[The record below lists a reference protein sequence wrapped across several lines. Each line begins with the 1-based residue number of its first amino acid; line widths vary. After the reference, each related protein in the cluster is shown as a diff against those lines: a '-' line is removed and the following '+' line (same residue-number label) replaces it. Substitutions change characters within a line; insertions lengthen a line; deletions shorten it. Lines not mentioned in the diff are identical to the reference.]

1 MNLNLYKDKEKPYNF
16 NTLNNKMNYNNFNQN
31 GKIIEKVIIINNENT
46 FPKHKKIKEF
56 EVLLR
61 NKKMN
66 QNNIRRQK
74 SNIIF
79 KLKEI
84 PYSKET
90 QNNEPYLKP
99 KLLKKNKNS
108 LSIKNNNSSNINN
121 NNNNDD
127 NKNIYLNFFKV
138 YYDENG
144 KKIKIIKNK
153 SNYKENK
160 SKELILTQNK
170 KKLNDDNRKINK
182 RNYERLKKNFT
193 TEFDTPNFIKNECS
207 SKKDTIPVKYIT
219 ETPSQ
224 STTTD
229 YKSNAKSI
237 NTINKDEICSNNNR
251 INFLNIKEYNINEN
265 NDSIKRNIYY
275 NNLTLFLK
283 RKKGLK
289 KNEKRYNT
297 KNIVKRMKLNNNQKS
312 LISKLKLLNN
322 GQNRNLLNTKNN
334 NINQKLNNGNT
345 LNSKKENKKTQK
357 KNYFRNDISN
367 LTLNMTFEQKNLSTD
382 NSNVKNI
389 YISSFKKENKSNNNK
404 TIKSCINNLK
414 NVNIDNKTYNARHS
428 VGIHGNYIFF
438 NFFKD
443 NNKDLNRNKSYA
455 YQNCITNCGTIESS
469 MRDESNI
476 SFNKNNI
483 VKNNIYSNSKTNLNK
498 ENDVDILI
506 KTKEIL
512 KIKEDNLKIL
522 NNNKIRK
529 KKSNNSQ
536 PIYCFKKSCS
546 KIKKNNSLV
555 NINNNKNIT
564 DQNYIYSNID
574 NYSNYNA
581 ITETNKITKQ
591 NIQETKNTQFNQ
603 IKRPC
608 SLYINK
614 KSIEKKRSIINRN
627 YNNNNN
633 FFSLND
639 YYNNSINKTTHM
651 NINNNYIQSNSNSN
665 SNNYKQYRYTKE
677 EKEIEINKDEDDNSN
692 ENIRTNLYDK
702 KFINLNNNYSSQ
714 QLINKRLRINN
725 IFKFNRNKVFIE
737 PRCNSILK
745 SIPSCIK
752 INKTQTQ
759 TILNE

>member
-99 KLLKKNKNS
+99 KLHKKNKNS
-108 LSIKNNNSSNINN
+108 LSIKNNNSSNINNN

-251 INFLNIKEYNINEN
+251 INFLNIK
-265 NDSIKRNIYY
+265 
-275 NNLTLFLK
+275 
-283 RKKGLK
+283 
-289 KNEKRYNT
+289 
-297 KNIVKRMKLNNNQKS
+297 
-312 LISKLKLLNN
+312 
-322 GQNRNLLNTKNN
+322 
-334 NINQKLNNGNT
+334 
-345 LNSKKENKKTQK
+345 
-357 KNYFRNDISN
+357 
-367 LTLNMTFEQKNLSTD
+367 
-382 NSNVKNI
+382 
-389 YISSFKKENKSNNNK
+389 YI
-404 TIKSCINNLK
+404 
-414 NVNIDNKTYNARHS
+414 
-428 VGIHGNYIFF
+428 
-438 NFFKD
+438 
-443 NNKDLNRNKSYA
+443 
-455 YQNCITNCGTIESS
+455 
-469 MRDESNI
+469 
-476 SFNKNNI
+476 
-483 VKNNIYSNSKTNLNK
+483 
-498 ENDVDILI
+498 
-506 KTKEIL
+506 
-512 KIKEDNLKIL
+512 
-522 NNNKIRK
+522 
-529 KKSNNSQ
+529 
-536 PIYCFKKSCS
+536 
-546 KIKKNNSLV
+546 
-555 NINNNKNIT
+555 
-564 DQNYIYSNID
+564 
-574 NYSNYNA
+574 
-581 ITETNKITKQ
+581 
-591 NIQETKNTQFNQ
+591 
-603 IKRPC
+603 
-608 SLYINK
+608 
-614 KSIEKKRSIINRN
+614 II
-627 YNNNNN
+627 
-633 FFSLND
+633 
-639 YYNNSINKTTHM
+639 I
-651 NINNNYIQSNSNSN
+651 
-665 SNNYKQYRYTKE
+665 
-677 EKEIEINKDEDDNSN
+677 
-692 ENIRTNLYDK
+692 
-702 KFINLNNNYSSQ
+702 
-714 QLINKRLRINN
+714 
-725 IFKFNRNKVFIE
+725 
-737 PRCNSILK
+737 
-745 SIPSCIK
+745 
-752 INKTQTQ
+752 
-759 TILNE
+759 

>member
-46 FPKHKKIKEF
+46 IPKHKKIKEF

-170 KKLNDDNRKINK
+170 KELNDDNRKINK

-455 YQNCITNCGTIESS
+455 YQNCITNCGAIESS

-512 KIKEDNLKIL
+512 KIKEDNLKLL

-614 KSIEKKRSIINRN
+614 KSIDKKRSIINRN

-639 YYNNSINKTTHM
+639 YYNSSINKTTHM
-651 NINNNYIQSNSNSN
+651 YMNNNYIQSNSN
-665 SNNYKQYRYTKE
+665 SNNYKQYRYTNE
-677 EKEIEINKDEDDNSN
+677 EEEIEINKDEDDNSN
-692 ENIRTNLYDK
+692 ENIKTNLYDK

-737 PRCNSILK
+737 PRCNSRLK

>member
-170 KKLNDDNRKINK
+170 KELNDDNRKINK

-455 YQNCITNCGTIESS
+455 YQNCITNCGAIESS

-512 KIKEDNLKIL
+512 KIKEDNLKLL

-651 NINNNYIQSNSNSN
+651 YTNNNYIQSNSN

>member
-1 MNLNLYKDKEKPYNF
+1 
-16 NTLNNKMNYNNFNQN
+16 
-31 GKIIEKVIIINNENT
+31 
-46 FPKHKKIKEF
+46 
-56 EVLLR
+56 
-61 NKKMN
+61 
-66 QNNIRRQK
+66 
-74 SNIIF
+74 
-79 KLKEI
+79 
-84 PYSKET
+84 
-90 QNNEPYLKP
+90 
-99 KLLKKNKNS
+99 
-108 LSIKNNNSSNINN
+108 
-121 NNNNDD
+121 
-127 NKNIYLNFFKV
+127 
-138 YYDENG
+138 
-144 KKIKIIKNK
+144 
-153 SNYKENK
+153 
-160 SKELILTQNK
+160 
-170 KKLNDDNRKINK
+170 
-182 RNYERLKKNFT
+182 
-193 TEFDTPNFIKNECS
+193 
-207 SKKDTIPVKYIT
+207 
-219 ETPSQ
+219 
-224 STTTD
+224 
-229 YKSNAKSI
+229 
-237 NTINKDEICSNNNR
+237 
-251 INFLNIKEYNINEN
+251 
-265 NDSIKRNIYY
+265 
-275 NNLTLFLK
+275 
-283 RKKGLK
+283 
-289 KNEKRYNT
+289 
-297 KNIVKRMKLNNNQKS
+297 
-312 LISKLKLLNN
+312 
-322 GQNRNLLNTKNN
+322 
-334 NINQKLNNGNT
+334 
-345 LNSKKENKKTQK
+345 
-357 KNYFRNDISN
+357 
-367 LTLNMTFEQKNLSTD
+367 
-382 NSNVKNI
+382 
-389 YISSFKKENKSNNNK
+389 
-404 TIKSCINNLK
+404 
-414 NVNIDNKTYNARHS
+414 
-428 VGIHGNYIFF
+428 
-438 NFFKD
+438 
-443 NNKDLNRNKSYA
+443 
-455 YQNCITNCGTIESS
+455 

-512 KIKEDNLKIL
+512 KIKEDNLKLL

-591 NIQETKNTQFNQ
+591 KIQETKNTQFNQ

-651 NINNNYIQSNSNSN
+651 YTNNNYIQSN
-665 SNNYKQYRYTKE
+665 SNNYKQYRYTNE
-677 EKEIEINKDEDDNSN
+677 EEEIEINKDEDDNSN
-692 ENIRTNLYDK
+692 ENIKTNLYDK